1 VACPHRPDDTDGHE
15 GHEYSV
21 HIHGDILPEISMN
34 EGHPVDRKADQKAD
48 ETNKEVSHFHTPI
61 YHGAEEFKEQAGAVA
76 TKNSYRNLKCRI

>member
-1 VACPHRPDDTDGHE
+1 
-15 GHEYSV
+15 
-21 HIHGDILPEISMN
+21 MN